1 LHRTTLDSRAKR
13 EPEPLNPSAL
23 IQNQGTTPQ
32 RGPEVGQTIPYVQQ
46 QRVNMSN
53 PAPRVALILPAYNE
67 ELTLGG
73 TIEAF
78 NRALPGAE
86 IVVVNNNS
94 KDRTRAVA
102 LEALEKCG
110 AQGRVIDE
118 TRQGKGNAVRRAFLS
133 IDADVYVLADAD
145 LTYPADRVQD
155 LIDPVLAGAADM
167 VVGDR
172 RSEGHYASEN
182 KRAFHNFGNKLVE
195 TLVNRLFGAS
205 LTDIMSGYRA
215 FSRAFVKSYPILV
228 EGFQIETDMTLHALH
243 RRFRIIEVPVAYR
256 DRPAGSHSKLNTFSD
271 GAKVLFTIAQIL
283 RFYRPLL
290 FFGALGVIFALAGLI
305 TAIPVFDEWL
315 TTRYI
320 THVPLAILAA
330 ALEIVAFL
338 LLGVGL
344 ILDSVAYHE
353 RQRAELEALRLT
365 SARSGTRG

>member
-1 LHRTTLDSRAKR
+1 MLPH
-13 EPEPLNPSAL
+13 
-23 IQNQGTTPQ
+23 
-32 RGPEVGQTIPYVQQ
+32 
-46 QRVNMSN
+46 
-53 PAPRVALILPAYNE
+53 APRIALILPAYNE
-67 ELTLGG
+67 ESTIGG

-78 NRALPGAE
+78 HLALPNAE
-86 IVVVNNNS
+86 IVVINNNS

-102 LEALEKCG
+102 LKTLENTG
-110 AQGRVIDE
+110 ASGRVIDE
-118 TRQGKGNAVRRAFLS
+118 ARQGKGNAVRRAFLS

-155 LIDPVLAGAADM
+155 LIDPVLTGEADM
-167 VVGDR
+167 AVGDR
-172 RSEGHYASEN
+172 RSEGHYAAEN
-182 KRAFHNFGNKLVE
+182 KRALHNFGNKLVE
-195 TLVNRLFGAS
+195 TLVNRLFGAN

-243 RRFRIIEVPVAYR
+243 RRFRIVEIPVAYR

-290 FFGALGVIFALAGLI
+290 FFGGLAIVFSVAGLV
-305 TAIPVFDEWL
+305 ASIPVFDDWL
-315 TTRYI
+315 STGYI

-353 RQRAELEALRLT
+353 RQRAELDLLKHEG
-365 SARSGTRG
+365 SVRG